1 MSSTSTRCYY
11 YYYCLYYSYLLS
23 PSLPCIAQVT
33 QVRPAARDSL
43 VRAVESGEVVSPLL
57 GRGQQLTAAV
67 WS

>member
-1 MSSTSTRCYY
+1 MSII
-11 YYYCLYYSYLLS
+11 LLS
-23 PSLPCIAQVT
+23 ALTIPPLHCSSQVT

>member
-1 MSSTSTRCYY
+1 M
-11 YYYCLYYSYLLS
+11 
-23 PSLPCIAQVT
+23 T